1 MNQALPQNRTRRT
14 TFGAVLIFALVYL
27 GALVFIF
34 APDGMLS
41 TRTPQAQTASQP

>member
-1 MNQALPQNRTRRT
+1 MTQVLPHNRTRRT
-14 TFGAVLIFALVYL
+14 TFGAVLVFALAYL

-41 TRTPQAQTASQP
+41 TRAPASQAAIQP

>member
-1 MNQALPQNRTRRT
+1 MTQSLPNPRAKRAR
-14 TFGAVLIFALVYL
+14 FGAAVVFALAYL

-41 TRTPQAQTASQP
+41 SHVPQMQSSAQP

>member
-1 MNQALPQNRTRRT
+1 MTQVLPHATNRRAT
-14 TFGAVLIFALVYL
+14 IFAAVVFAFAYL

-41 TRTPQAQTASQP
+41 DHAPVAQALP

>member
-1 MNQALPQNRTRRT
+1 MTQVLPHARPRRT
-14 TFGAVLIFALVYL
+14 TFGAVVIFALVYL

-41 TRTPQAQTASQP
+41 THAPATQTAGQP

>member
-1 MNQALPQNRTRRT
+1 MTQVLPQNRTRRT
-14 TFGAVLIFALVYL
+14 TFGAIVIFALVYL

-41 TRTPQAQTASQP
+41 TRSPATQAAVQP